1 MLLMDGCFRVGP
13 WGPSVYEDI
22 ISLSRVKAKCLYCL
36 SEFLNAGGGNTF
48 FLLHRHFWSFFFT
61 VSTDVKMLATSQDKE
76 TLQLGAFPERPGE
89 TNPSLSMG
97 EISLFLC
104 KSTSSA
110 ASFRWAR
117 VGGVPQIPLSWGSFL
132 FCLLRWKCLFVV
144 IWLRFLSA
152 RLSPG

>member
-22 ISLSRVKAKCLYCL
+22 ISLSRVKAKGLYCL
-36 SEFLNAGGGNTF
+36 SEFLNTGGKKTL

-61 VSTDVKMLATSQDKE
+61 VSTDVKMLATSQDKVP
-76 TLQLGAFPERPGE
+76 LQLSAFPERPGE

-104 KSTSSA
+104 KSTSCA
-110 ASFRWAR
+110 TSFRWAR
-117 VGGVPQIPLSWGSFL
+117 VGGVPQITQYFLWVGDLSSFVC
-132 FCLLRWKCLFVV
+132 FGENACLLWFGCVF
-144 IWLRFLSA
+144 
-152 RLSPG
+152 